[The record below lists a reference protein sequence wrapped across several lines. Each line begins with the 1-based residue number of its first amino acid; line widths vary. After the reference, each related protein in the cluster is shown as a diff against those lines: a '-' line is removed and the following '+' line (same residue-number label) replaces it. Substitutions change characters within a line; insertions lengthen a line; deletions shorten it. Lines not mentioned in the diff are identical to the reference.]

1 MDNRSIVALGG
12 GTGLPLLLR
21 ACVALGYEPS
31 AIVTMADDGGSS
43 GRLRKEMGIVPP
55 GDVRNC
61 LVALASEEEQ
71 PLADLMSYRFKSG
84 EGLAGHA
91 LGNLMIAA
99 LSDTEGGFEQAVK
112 LLERHLKIT
121 GRVLPSTYE
130 NIELHGLDREGHII
144 QGQET
149 LAMSST
155 PIAEVYLTPDLPQAN
170 PEALE
175 ALRSADYIFI
185 SPGSLYTSIIPNLLI
200 RDIAP
205 VIQASDARVV
215 YLCNVANMRGE
226 TSGFCALDHV
236 RALQTHGLSNRIQTV
251 VLDRNGLDGACEDAV
266 KTLEAEGI
274 EPFVFDLANE
284 ENPNRHDYNKLLAAV
299 KAVI

>member
-21 ACVALGYEPS
+21 ACVSLGYEPS

-61 LVALASEEEQ
+61 LVALASKEEQ
-71 PLADLMSYRFKSG
+71 PLADLMNYRFTSG
-84 EGLAGHA
+84 EGLTGHA

-99 LSDTEGGFEQAVK
+99 LSDREGGFEQAVK

-121 GRVLPSTYE
+121 GRVLPSTFE
-130 NIELHGLDREGHII
+130 NIELHGLDRAGHVI
-144 QGQET
+144 QGQES
-149 LAMSST
+149 LATSSI
-155 PIAEVYLTPDLPQAN
+155 PIAEVFLTPELPAAN
-170 PEALE
+170 PEALD

-200 RDIAP
+200 RDIAQT
-205 VIQASDARVV
+205 IQESNTHVV
-215 YLCNVANMRGE
+215 YFCNVANMRGE

-236 RALQTHGLSNRIQTV
+236 RALQMHGLRDCIQTV
-251 VLDRNGLDGACEDAV
+251 VLDRNGLDGACEDTIEA
-266 KTLEAEGI
+266 LEEEGI
-274 EPFVFDLANE
+274 EALVFDLAND
-284 ENPNRHDYNKLLAAV
+284 ENPNRHDYNKLLSAV
-299 KAVI
+299 RAVI